1 LLKKY
6 LKRIIKV
13 KPDALNKGSS
23 YLWARF
29 ASNNFMKEEKKPE
42 FLDWAVLIGL
52 MLIWGSSFI
61 LIKKGLQSFDNLQVG
76 ALRVSISFLAL
87 LPFALLRLKKIKRNN
102 FHLFLIAGLMGN
114 ALPAFLFAKAQ
125 TGLDSLMAGVL
136 NSLTPLFTLLIGIWF
151 FSRRSHW
158 LNVSGVLTGFLGAAG
173 LLFVAGG
180 GSFNLTILPAVYVI
194 IATICYAVQMNF
206 IKNYL
211 TGYDPL
217 TIASLA
223 FVFIG
228 IPALLFV
235 FFLTDFPH
243 RIINVPGSWQGLG
256 YIAVLSL
263 LGTALAIIAN
273 FWLIKRT
280 SALFASSVTYL
291 MPVVSIGWGIV
302 DGEPF
307 LPVYVVWIMIILL
320 GVYLA
325 NRPPER
331 LKRFYLFVRNRV
343 KSPD

>member
-1 LLKKY
+1 MKQEN
-6 LKRIIKV
+6 
-13 KPDALNKGSS
+13 KPQ
-23 YLWARF
+23 
-29 ASNNFMKEEKKPE
+29 M
-42 FLDWAVLIGL
+42 LDWLVLIGL

-76 ALRVSISFLAL
+76 ALRVGISFFAL
-87 LPFALLRLKKIKRNN
+87 LPFAVSRLRKIKKKN
-102 FHLFLIAGLMGN
+102 FYLFVIAGLFGN

-125 TGLDSLMAGVL
+125 TGMDSLMAGIL
-136 NSLTPLFTLLIGIWF
+136 NSLTPLFTLLLGVWF
-151 FSRRSHW
+151 FGRRTHW
-158 LNVSGVLTGFLGAAG
+158 MNVAGVFTGFLGAAG

-180 GSFNLTILPAVYVI
+180 GSFNLNIVPALFVI
-194 IATICYAVQMNF
+194 MATICYAIQMNF

-228 IPALLFV
+228 IPAI
-235 FFLTDFPH
+235 FFLLLNTDFIY
-243 RIINVPGSWQGLG
+243 RITHVPGSWEGLG
-256 YIAVLSL
+256 YIAILSV
-263 LGTALAIIAN
+263 LGTAIAIVAN

-291 MPVVSIGWGIV
+291 MPIVSIGWGIL

-307 LPVYVVWIMIILL
+307 LVVYAFWILVILL
-320 GVYLA
+320 GVYMA

-331 LKRFYLFVRNRV
+331 MKRMFRYFRPKTR
-343 KSPD
+343 